1 MLNAFESKPTQAP
14 NPDQLKSYAAADRQ
28 QQPDRFSW
36 RSHSRGLFRNVHCSN
51 PKVREVVSARAVVPP
66 LINCAGTRR
75 RMRSLVQPAA
85 GVDRSNDRGCER
97 RVESEEVGLSP
108 FLRPL
113 AQTARA
119 VFPLSSRALW
129 ASALRQRTCWF
140 MRFLPGPGA
149 IDEPSPAMR
158 A

>member
-36 RSHSRGLFRNVHCSN
+36 RSHSHGLFRNVHCSN

-66 LINCAGTRR
+66 WINCAGTRR

-85 GVDRSNDRGCER
+85 GVDRSNDRGYER
-97 RVESEEVGLSP
+97 RKMGLSVIGAQVAESLLMLMGCSLIARNLGLP
-108 FLRPL
+108 DRLSRRLLAHGRTGRRP
-113 AQTARA
+113 
-119 VFPLSSRALW
+119 
-129 ASALRQRTCWF
+129 C
-140 MRFLPGPGA
+140 GG
-149 IDEPSPAMR
+149 
-158 A
+158 